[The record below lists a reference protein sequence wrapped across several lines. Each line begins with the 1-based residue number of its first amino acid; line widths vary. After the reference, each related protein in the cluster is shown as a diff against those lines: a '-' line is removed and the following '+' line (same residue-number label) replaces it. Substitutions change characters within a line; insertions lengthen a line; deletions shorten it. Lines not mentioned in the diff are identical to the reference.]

1 MARYRFADV
10 ELDVDR
16 FVVTRAGQRRALE
29 PKALEVLRVL
39 VERPGRLVS
48 RDELL
53 DAAWPG
59 VAVTPNAL
67 TRVVAQLRR
76 ELGDEAGDAKYIETV
91 PTRGYRFI
99 APVDVLPAAVSAGP
113 VVPAPARGPAS
124 PAYGEP
130 PPLAVPAPGMH
141 RRRVGWASVALA
153 AGAAAVVA
161 AVLLA
166 RSGPPVPAA
175 PATADPAPIAR
186 IAGEAGEVS
195 AAIFSPDGRWLALVS
210 DRSGD
215 DEIYRRDLS
224 AATSTPVTADGM
236 RNVHPSWSPDGSA
249 IAYHSVIRKGIWVI
263 PVAGGAARQVA
274 ALGSRPAWSPDGAW
288 IAFQSDELLADMAQ
302 PGSRLWIAPADGRGP
317 ARPLTTEGDP
327 PGGHG
332 APLWAPSG
340 AEVYFMAFRN
350 GPIDIWSVR
359 VATGLVTKRT
369 SALSFRLQALVPTP
383 SGLSAIGPDR
393 FMGARTLLSVPVGDE
408 APLSPLPTILA
419 DLPDDILG
427 LSLAPGG
434 RTAAVVVADYRKAVR
449 AVPVTAAGA
458 PRGEP
463 RTIGDGGHPAV
474 SPDGAWVAYDR
485 GAEVHVVAIDGSA
498 DRVVR
503 TGGRRAAY
511 PTWRSARSLFL
522 LRWTGLEPVLVD
534 VDLET
539 GAVTDRVRL
548 PEAATFPRVAPDGD
562 TLLVTLG
569 EPLDSLLKG
578 SVSAGTYAPWTALDG
593 YAFGVWSPDGRL
605 IALERKVG
613 PDMPMYV
620 ADARTLAARPVS
632 APRGQYW
639 PGSFSPDGKYI
650 ATAVVGPDGVWNI
663 ESIEVATGA
672 RIPVTHAT
680 STRVVGRYPAW
691 SPRGDLIVYD
701 ETTTAGAPYLLTL
714 TRPAAR

>member
-16 FVVTRAGQRRALE
+16 FAVTRAGERRALE

-39 VERPGRLVS
+39 VERPGRLVT

-53 DAAWPG
+53 DGVWPG

-76 ELGDEAGDAKYIETV
+76 ELGDDAGDAKYIETV

-99 APVDVLPAAVSAGP
+99 APVEEVPADAP
-113 VVPAPARGPAS
+113 VIPARPVAPPAPADA
-124 PAYGEP
+124 A
-130 PPLAVPAPGMH
+130 PAPGAPG
-141 RRRVGWASVALA
+141 RRAPWAA
-153 AGAAAVVA
+153 AVFAVLAAAVVA
-161 AVLLA
+161 AVVLA
-166 RSGPPVPAA
+166 RSRAGDA
-175 PATADPAPIAR
+175 PAVVAADPVSLAPIA
-186 IAGEAGEVS
+186 GETGDVT
-195 AAIFSPDGRWLALVS
+195 AAVFSPDGRWLALVS
-210 DRSGD
+210 DRSGE

-263 PVAGGAARQVA
+263 PAAGGAARQVA
-274 ALGSRPAWSPDGAW
+274 AFGSRPAWSPDGQW
-288 IAFQSDELLADMAQ
+288 IAFQSDELLTDLAQ
-302 PGSRLWIAPADGRGP
+302 PGSRLWMAPADGRGP

-332 APLWAPSG
+332 APLWAPDG
-340 AEVYFMAFRN
+340 ADVYFMAFRN
-350 GPIDIWSVR
+350 GPIDVWSVR

-369 SALSFRLQALVPTP
+369 AALSFRLQALVPTR

-393 FMGARTLLSVPVGDE
+393 FMGGRQLLSVPVGDS
-408 APLSPLPTILA
+408 APLSPLPTVLA
-419 DLPDDILG
+419 DLPGDILG

-434 RTAAVVVADYRKAVR
+434 RTAALVVADYRKAVR

-463 RTIGDGGHPAV
+463 RTIAHGGHPAV
-474 SPDGAWVAYDR
+474 SPDGTAVAYDR
-485 GAEVHVVAIDGSA
+485 ATEVRVVGIDGTA

-503 TGGRRAAY
+503 TGGRRVAY
-511 PTWRSARSLFL
+511 PSWRSARSLFL

-569 EPLDSLLKG
+569 EPLNSLLKG
-578 SVSAGTYAPWTALDG
+578 SVSTGTCAAWTALDG

-605 IALERKVG
+605 LALERKVG

-620 ADARTLAARPVS
+620 ADAGTLAARPVS
-632 APRGQYW
+632 PPRGQFW

-663 ESIEVATGA
+663 ESLEVATGV
-672 RIPVTHAT
+672 RIPVTHTA
-680 STRVVGRYPAW
+680 STRVVARYPAW
-691 SPRGDLIVYD
+691 SPRGDVIVYD
-701 ETTTAGAPYLLTL
+701 ETTTTGAPYLLSL
-714 TRPAAR
+714 TGAASGPRR